1 MPEVVGVKFDNTPKV
16 YWFATNGLEYT
27 KDCAV
32 IVETARG
39 MEMGTVKV
47 LPKEISDDKIVGT
60 LRSVLRIADEK
71 DLARHAEF
79 EAKKPSILK
88 TAGEKIAAR
97 KLKMKLVDA
106 QDTVDDSKLILFFT
120 AESRVDFR
128 DLVRDLASAFH
139 TRIEL
144 RQIGTRDEC
153 RMLGGFG
160 PCGRPC
166 CCSSGCDFAKVNIKM
181 AKNQNLSLNPGK
193 ISGLCGRLMCCLS
206 YENAH
211 YTETNKMMPK
221 VGSQVRVKT
230 DEGEFTGVT
239 TGINQ
244 LKLTVS
250 VKTEVKDGTFD
261 TKDYPLEQV
270 TRLDGGSAADDV
282 SVSSHEAAELGD
294 IED

>member
-16 YWFATNGLEYT
+16 YWFASNGLEYT
-27 KDCAV
+27 KDCSV

-39 MEMGTVKV
+39 IEMGKVKL
-47 LPKEISDDKIVGT
+47 LPREIPEEKIVGT

-71 DLARHAEF
+71 DLARQAEF
-79 EAKKPSILK
+79 EEKKAGILK
-88 TAGEKIAAR
+88 TAAEKIAAR

-106 QDTVDDSKLILFFT
+106 QNTVDDSKLILFFT
-120 AESRVDFR
+120 ADNRVDFR

-181 AKNQNLSLNPGK
+181 AKNQNLSLNPTK

-211 YTETNKMMPK
+211 YTETNKLMPK
-221 VGSQVRVKT
+221 VGSKVRVKT
-230 DEGEFTGVT
+230 EDGEISGVT

-244 LKLTVS
+244 IKLTVS
-250 VKTEVKDGTFD
+250 VKTEVKDGLFE
-261 TKDYPLEQV
+261 TKDYPLDSV
-270 TRLDGGSAADDV
+270 TKLDGGSAADDI
-282 SVSSHEAAELGD
+282 SVNASEAAELGG